1 MIYDHVPVML
11 REVIDFLE
19 PRPGQK
25 FIDGTLGGGGYTLA
39 ISKLIGDSGKILS
52 LDLDQLAIEK
62 AKEEIISSQLKN
74 IVLVQ
79 NNFRNL
85 KKIVEEIFPLNYRFD
100 GLVLDL
106 GLSSAQLD
114 DEERGFSFKGNR
126 PLDMAFGPE
135 NKRSTEEII
144 NNYPLLELTRILRE
158 YGEEPRAYK
167 IAKEII
173 AARRIKKIKTTSE
186 LVEIIERISPRRFHL
201 KINPATKVFQA
212 LRIETN
218 DELSALSEV
227 LPDAVD
233 LLAPDGRIVI
243 VSFHSC
249 EDRIVKRFFRGSEA
263 LKILTKRPL
272 VPSEEECLDNPR
284 ARSAKL
290 RAARKI

>member
-1 MIYDHVPVML
+1 ML
-11 REVIDFLE
+11 KEVITYLDPSL
-19 PRPGQK
+19 GQK
-25 FIDGTLGGGGYTLA
+25 FIDGTLGGAGYTLA
-39 ISKLIGDSGKILS
+39 ISELIGKSGKILS
-52 LDLDQLAIEK
+52 VDLDQLAIEK
-62 AKEEIISSQLKN
+62 AKAEIDSRKLKN

-85 KKIVEEIFPLNYRFD
+85 KKIVEEIFPKNYRFN

-135 NKRSTEEII
+135 NRRSTEEII
-144 NNYPLLELTRILRE
+144 NNYSLLELTRIFRE
-158 YGEEPRAYK
+158 YGEESRAYQ
-167 IAKEII
+167 IAKGIV
-173 AARRIKKIKTTSE
+173 AFRRNKKIKTTAE
-186 LVEIIERISPRRFHL
+186 LVEIVDKMSPRRFHS

-227 LPDAVD
+227 LSDAVE
-233 LLAPDGRIVI
+233 LLMPGGRIVV
-243 VSFHSC
+243 VSFHSG
-249 EDRIVKRFFRGSEA
+249 EDRIVKRFFKGNADLE
-263 LKILTKRPL
+263 ILTKRPL
-272 VPSEEECLDNPR
+272 IPSEDESLDNPR

-290 RAARKI
+290 RAARKK